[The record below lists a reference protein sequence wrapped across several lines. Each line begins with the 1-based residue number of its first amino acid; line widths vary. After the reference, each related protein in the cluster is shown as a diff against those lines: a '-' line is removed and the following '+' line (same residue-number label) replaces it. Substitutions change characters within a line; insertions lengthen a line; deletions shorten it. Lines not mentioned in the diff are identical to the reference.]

1 MREFRNSN
9 VDVQKHSP
17 IITMDAEIEDL
28 RLRLDRRNSLLDL
41 IRKAYHRD
49 VLVIREFLL
58 HLDNG
63 VLISKIKSEDLGLR
77 SIPSIDLRNQGFHLF
92 SPQECEL
99 SLKPCF
105 KCGGRY
111 ELIHR
116 ESSRFV
122 SLMESSNKLK
132 AREKELDEKLDV
144 TLQLVEEGKQ
154 AKLKLECESLEEQN
168 RLCNDIDRLERR
180 RSELTCLCE
189 QQQNKIQA
197 LEIIRQK
204 KEILDKTFARTT
216 AVLVESR
223 NTNKQVEGEN
233 AVCNKHNLNLEK
245 RCEDGLRREETL
257 NNRLTQMSSANQEL
271 VCNVSTLQE
280 LENQLKNE
288 LDCSRSEMRR

>member
-1 MREFRNSN
+1 
-9 VDVQKHSP
+9 
-17 IITMDAEIEDL
+17 MDAEINDAETAGLKLKDL
-28 RLRLDRRNSLLDL
+28 RLRLDRRNKLLDL

-63 VLISKIKSEDLGLR
+63 VKISKIKSEDLDLR

-99 SLKPCF
+99 SLKPCY
-105 KCGGRY
+105 KCGGGY

-116 ESSRFV
+116 ESSRFM

-144 TLQLVEEGKQ
+144 ALRLVEEGKH

-168 RLCNDIDRLERR
+168 RLCNDIGRLERWR
-180 RSELTCLCE
+180 DELTCLCE
-189 QQQNKIQA
+189 QQQNKIHG
-197 LEIIRQK
+197 LELIRQE
-204 KEILDKTFARTT
+204 KEILDETFART
-216 AVLVESR
+216 AAELVESQ
-223 NTNKQVEGEN
+223 NTNTRVEEEN
-233 AVCNKHNLNLEK
+233 TVCENHNLDLEK
-245 RCEDGLRREETL
+245 RCEDGLRREESL

-271 VCNVSTLQE
+271 RNNVSTLEE
-280 LENQLKNE
+280 LENQLKTE
-288 LDCSRSEMRR
+288 LNSSRSEMRR